1 MSSVARPP
9 IDLPSKRIS
18 PSVRHMPESERR
30 VVVLPAPF
38 APSSVVMPPSST
50 LELEAEQHL
59 RRRRR

>member
-18 PSVRHMPESERR
+18 PFVWHMPESERS

-50 LELEAEQHL
+50 SSPSAEQHL
-59 RRRRR
+59 VEP